1 MTAYLV
7 TDANGNAV
15 SSGTVIADPL
25 PVGLAAYAL
34 SDTEWADMQ
43 AGAIAWDATTRA
55 LVPVTPAPDP
65 RATLLAEVQAATT
78 VAKLRAAVLAAIE
91 QGAL

>member
-1 MTAYLV
+1 MIRDEIYADGV
-7 TDANGNAV
+7 VVAANCY
-15 SSGTVIADPL
+15 DL
-25 PVGLAAYAL
+25 
-34 SDTEWADMQ
+34 DTS
-43 AGAIAWDATTRA
+43 TYTREEYG
-55 LVPVTPAPDP
+55 VPVATRPMSPGEIAAFTPAPDP

>member
-1 MTAYLV
+1 MYPIIC
-7 TDANGNAV
+7 DGP
-15 SSGTVIADPL
+15 GPHDPADGVL
-25 PVGLAAYAL
+25 GQ
-34 SDTEWADMQ
+34 SDRPDRHDVRC
-43 AGAIAWDATTRA
+43 GAPECQPSA
-55 LVPVTPAPDP
+55 APDP

>member
-1 MTAYLV
+1 MDNGMIRNETRDFASGAVLTAE
-7 TDANGNAV
+7 
-15 SSGTVIADPL
+15 VID
-25 PVGLAAYAL
+25 LAAGTYTREEHGVVTL
-34 SDTEWADMQ
+34 VRDLTADE
-43 AGAIAWDATTRA
+43 IAAY
-55 LVPVTPAPDP
+55 TPAPDP